1 MKRRL
6 RLLPLLPLL
15 AVPLVAC
22 APSLPERPEDR
33 PATLI
38 FTVDGLDWD
47 LLLPAMRE
55 GRAPNLL
62 DLARRGSAARL
73 STLNSVHSPSVW
85 TSIAT
90 GKDVQKH
97 GTTRFA
103 WNILGEAGHSV
114 GVVGWPVTGPAETSP
129 EQVTEFRTDRDA
141 WATSDRV
148 YQAAA
153 EEIIKSDHPMV
164 MAVHQGALDG
174 GTTGQSERDLSAVL
188 EDIDAA
194 FGHLRALM
202 PPDTDIMVISGY
214 GAGAD
219 TPDGIWISAG
229 PSFRAPKPPFR
240 VPDRA
245 EQLPRLGDDESPGVL
260 NILPT
265 ILHIRGL
272 AVADDMD
279 GQVMTSILIG
289 GTGGHPVRTIATYEP
304 ESLSGTI
311 PGPFSVTAGDDTPES
326 HHPPDHLE

>member
-73 STLNSVHSPSVW
+73 STLDPVHSPRVW

-114 GVVGWPVTGPAETSP
+114 GVVGWPVTGPAERSS
-129 EQVTEFRTDRDA
+129 EQVTEFRTDQDA

-153 EEIIKSDHPMV
+153 EEIIESHHPMV

-174 GTTGQSERDLSAVL
+174 GTTGQSERDLSVVL

-194 FGHLRALM
+194 FGRLRALM

-279 GQVMTSILIG
+279 GQVMTSLLIG
-289 GTGGHPVRTIATYEP
+289 GSSGRPVQFIATYEP
-304 ESLSGTI
+304 GPAPSIPSRPISTLADDENSEGRRSLGL
-311 PGPFSVTAGDDTPES
+311 
-326 HHPPDHLE
+326 LE